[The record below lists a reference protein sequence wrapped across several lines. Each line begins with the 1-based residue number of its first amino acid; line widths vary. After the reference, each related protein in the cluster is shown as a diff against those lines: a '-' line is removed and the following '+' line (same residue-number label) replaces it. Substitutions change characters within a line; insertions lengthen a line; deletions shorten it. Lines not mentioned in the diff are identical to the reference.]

1 MQMESLDDMEKWAA
15 ANGGVEA
22 VRAGLA
28 PGGHFNLENK
38 RFASAWLQ
46 QKNEEAIARTQA
58 ERFDLDKRA
67 VIANESAAA
76 EAKRSADAAVDSAKS
91 ARLAL
96 WISLAAL
103 FVAAWPAFDLLK
115 RILR

>member
-38 RFASAWLQ
+38 RLGSTWLQ
-46 QKNEEAIARTQA
+46 QKNEEATAREQA
-58 ERFDLDKRA
+58 ERFDLDTRA
-67 VIANESAAA
+67 VIANEIAAA
-76 EAKRSADAAVDSAKS
+76 EAKRAADAAVDSAKS
-91 ARLAL
+91 AKLAV

-103 FVAAWPAFDLLK
+103 LVAAWPAFDLLK
-115 RILR
+115 RVVR